1 MLMKIQKDV
10 IETYEGKEGIFIYN
24 NVEEAK

>member
-10 IETYEGKEGIFIYN
+10 IEKYEEKEGVFIYN